1 MAEEALVAA
10 VAPSNVAIGAA
21 ANAAA
26 ALEAAK
32 EAKTMAEEALVAAGG
47 EIPLPDTPPA
57 ANQAMAI
64 AQATKAELDAFR
76 AQLTRAARA
85 HANELHRVPKRPLDI
100 PPVEE
105 MDSPVL

>member
-1 MAEEALVAA
+1 MYM
-10 VAPSNVAIGAA
+10 
-21 ANAAA
+21 
-26 ALEAAK
+26 LEFQ
-32 EAKTMAEEALVAAGG
+32 L
-47 EIPLPDTPPA
+47 
-57 ANQAMAI
+57 NQ
-64 AQATKAELDAFR
+64 AELDAFR